1 MAQID
6 TMSYNMSTTLF
17 HGDYASH
24 CINNI
29 AFFIIIKLFNY
40 FLLYFYELLLFSLH
54 FMVDGNLNLNINIK
68 FEKGV
73 WCDCVNYVVI
83 KTLMYRFVWN
93 TRLAHWVMYIH
104 MYIHIHIFCSSR
116 CWFVHTKIV
125 HNFEG
130 MFTQSSCK
138 SIIINVFSLPWT
150 LNWISI
156 LLFPHGKFVKS
167 PMIFIVPWCVL

>member
-6 TMSYNMSTTLF
+6 IMSYNMSTTLF

-29 AFFIIIKLFNY
+29 AFFIIFKLFNLFCCTSMNY
-40 FLLYFYELLLFSLH
+40 FCFPCTLWLMECY
-54 FMVDGNLNLNINIK
+54 LNLNININ

-73 WCDCVNYVVI
+73 WCGCVNYVVI
-83 KTLMYRFVWN
+83 KTLMYRFVRN
-93 TRLAHWVMYIH
+93 ARLAHWVMYIH
-104 MYIHIHIFCSSR
+104 IYIFCPSR
-116 CWFVHTKIV
+116 CWLVHPKIV

-138 SIIINVFSLPWT
+138 SIIINVFCLPWT